1 MRWMLSCGQM
11 DSLVST
17 QKRIY
22 GVCFFC
28 LKHFRTQHETVKGRS
43 TARLGITMLMITKQS
58 LSLQNI
64 EPDDCLMPGCDFL
77 PFYPSFS
84 TMCVVVTFKRLF

>member
-1 MRWMLSCGQM
+1 MRWMLSYGQI

-22 GVCFFC
+22 GVCFFS
-28 LKHFRTQHETVKGRS
+28 LKHFRTQQVTVNRRN
-43 TARLGITMLMITKQS
+43 TAGLGITMLMITKRS
-58 LSLQNI
+58 LSLQNT
-64 EPDDCLMPGCDFL
+64 EPDDCLMPSCDFL
-77 PFYPSFS
+77 PFYLSLT